1 MALTNPVN
9 KQNIVNRFADY
20 VAATANASIVWGT
33 TTLPFTGFPSSNFG
47 GPAAS
52 GRPIGITGANISG
65 AKITAS
71 TIYNV
76 LVAETNAYTRIRN
89 LRAQRNITGNGG
101 ATGINFDQTNKSNMS
116 TVFLQNIGSP
126 ANAGVA
132 ANQQIRSTT
141 LETFFSNLRTAYT
154 TSRDTT
160 QLIKVDLC
168 HSSCH
173 NSCHGSRG
181 RR

>member
-9 KQNIVNRFADY
+9 KQNIVDRFADY

-33 TTLPFTGFPSSNFG
+33 TTLPFTGFPSTNFG
-47 GPAAS
+47 GAAAS

-65 AKITAS
+65 AQITAS

-89 LRAQRNITGNGG
+89 LRARRNITGDGPDI
-101 ATGINFDQTNKSNMS
+101 GITFDQTNKSNMS
-116 TVFLQNIGSP
+116 TVFLQSIFALP
-126 ANAGVA
+126 AGVA
-132 ANQQIRSTT
+132 ANEQIRSAA
-141 LETFFSNLRTAYT
+141 LETFFDNLRTAYT
-154 TSRDTT
+154 VTRDNTVT
-160 QLIKVDLC
+160 IQVDLC

-173 NSCHGSRG
+173 NSCHKSRG